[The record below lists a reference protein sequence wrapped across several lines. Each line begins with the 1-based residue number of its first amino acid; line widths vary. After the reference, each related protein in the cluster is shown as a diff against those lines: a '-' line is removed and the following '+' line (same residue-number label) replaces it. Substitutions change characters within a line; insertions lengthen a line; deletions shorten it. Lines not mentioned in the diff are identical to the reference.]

1 MYKDTAYRTKKCY
14 NLGSKWPLQWKPHGK
29 GQTVCLVIYIHNMC
43 AHVCVCVCVCVSDV
57 TFLSAVQIHNHKASG
72 YHSWYTYEVTG
83 QDNLGFEFG
92 LEKEIFLFS
101 KTSRPTPEHD
111 QPSIQC
117 IPGFFLGGKSDHG
130 MKLTIQ
136 VHLVPRLRMSRAL
149 PLLSLYGFVAW
160 REKNEHLTA

>member
-1 MYKDTAYRTKKCY
+1 M
-14 NLGSKWPLQWKPHGK
+14 
-29 GQTVCLVIYIHNMC
+29 
-43 AHVCVCVCVCVSDV
+43 SDI

-83 QDNLGFEFG
+83 QGNLGFEFG

-117 IPGFFLGGKSDHG
+117 IPGFFLGGKSDHA
-130 MKLTIQ
+130 MKLTI
-136 VHLVPRLRMSRAL
+136 HLVLRLRTSRAL
-149 PLLSLYGFVAW
+149 SLPSLYGFVAW
-160 REKNEHLTA
+160 REKNEHLTAQLGMCYQHFRGPYYICLQNIRGWRKYPSKMLIPM